1 MNKGVQIL
9 LERMDSNPDEF
20 GYDDPM
26 LSRKWRDITEQ
37 ISQRY
42 QSIVKNPEVKSHWQY
57 ALDFLTDEEI
67 VALHDK
73 LKALRADEFTRDVM
87 GRLLS
92 EADDQSYD
100 SSDQRKTANVD
111 AARAQMEIELLK
123 AQAQHNNSIARV
135 FGSGK

>member
-9 LERMDSNPDEF
+9 LERMESNPDEF
-20 GYDDPM
+20 GYDNPK
-26 LSRKWRDITEQ
+26 LSNKWRDITEQ
-37 ISQRY
+37 VSQRY
-42 QSIVKNPEVKSHWQY
+42 QSIIGNPEAKGHWQY

-67 VALHDK
+67 VTLHDR

-87 GRLLS
+87 ARLLS

-100 SSDQRKTANVD
+100 SSDQRKTASVD
-111 AARAQMEIELLK
+111 AARARMEIELLK